1 MSALVGR
8 KVTFTPTSGGAAVIG
23 ARTKSVTLTNDGI
36 DITSDDDLGFRTMLA
51 EDPAQRALDM
61 SIDGILKD
69 SALVQLA
76 ATGGAMLISEYKL
89 NIPGIGEFEGDFY
102 FGSIELGAS
111 YNEAVT
117 FSATVQSSGPFT
129 FTPASGS

>member
-8 KVTFTPTSGGAAVIG
+8 KVTFTPTAGGAAVIG

-36 DITSDDDLGFRTMLA
+36 DITSDDDNGFRTMLA
-51 EDPAQRALDM
+51 ADPGQRALDM

-69 SALVQLA
+69 ADLISAAV
-76 ATGGAMLISEYKL
+76 TGGSLLISEYKL

-102 FGSIELGAS
+102 LGSIELGAS

-117 FSATVQSSGPFT
+117 FSATVQSSGQFT
-129 FTPASGS
+129 FTAAT